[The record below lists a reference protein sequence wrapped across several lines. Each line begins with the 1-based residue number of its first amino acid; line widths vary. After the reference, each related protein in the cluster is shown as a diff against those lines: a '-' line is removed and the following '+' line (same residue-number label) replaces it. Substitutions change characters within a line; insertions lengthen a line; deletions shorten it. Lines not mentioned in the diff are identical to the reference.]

1 MNNNLPLVFACS
13 GCSNSGQLANEVAL
27 ELNRRGVAEMSCLA
41 GVGAAKAHFLKK
53 LAKRE
58 VWVVDGCPIE
68 CALGIFDQLRECVD
82 IHIRLHDLGVR
93 KNDPLPTGAAFANF
107 VDDVIEYANAKTS
120 AIAPGPSIAPPPGH
134 CSEPRAE

>member
-1 MNNNLPLVFACS
+1 MNTNLPLVFACS

-27 ELNRRGVAEMSCLA
+27 ELNRRGIAEMSCLA

-68 CALGIFDQLRECVD
+68 CALGIFDQVREGVD
-82 IHIRLHDLGVR
+82 IPIRLHDLGVR
-93 KNDPLPTGAAFANF
+93 KSDPIPTGAEFTSF
-107 VDDVIEYANAKTS
+107 VDDVIEYVHAKTCVTMPEPP
-120 AIAPGPSIAPPPGH
+120 IAPSPESLTTN
-134 CSEPRAE
+134 